1 MVIGIR
7 RADKNKWEK
16 RTPLIPEDVKYL
28 KEEFGI
34 QTLIQPST
42 IRAYTNEQYSSAGA
56 EVIEDIHSANTIFA
70 VKEIPLHFYRKGKT
84 YIFFSHTI
92 KGQAYNMPLL
102 KKMMELK
109 CSLIDYERI
118 VDESN
123 RRLLF
128 FGRYAGIAGMVE
140 TLHALGEKLKL
151 KGFHTPFEKIKQAYQ
166 YDSVEEAKDV
176 LVSIGNEIKS
186 NGIPNELQPLV
197 VGFAGYGNVSQGAQE
212 ILDLLP
218 VKEIKPN
225 ELVNLNHF
233 SKDELSKNLFKVVFK
248 EEYLAKPKTGNFNLQ
263 DYYDHPENYESKFE
277 EYLPYLSVLV
287 NCIYWT
293 DRYPRLVT
301 KDYLMNEAV
310 KKPPKKISVIGD
322 ISVDINGAIE
332 ITHKATDPGNAFFT
346 YYPSSDTFEDGIQK
360 NGITVMA
367 VDNLPCEFPKESSKE
382 FSSVLKKY
390 VPEIVNENF
399 NKPFEELS
407 LSYPIKKALILQNG
421 ELTKDYLYI
430 KKYLIGV

>member
-16 RTPLIPEDVKYL
+16 RTPLIPDDVKYL
-28 KEEFGI
+28 NEKFGI
-34 QTLIQPST
+34 KTLIQPSE
-42 IRAYTNEQYSSAGA
+42 IRAYTNEQYSSVGA

-92 KGQAYNMPLL
+92 KGQDYNMPLL

-118 VDESN
+118 VDETN
-123 RRLLF
+123 RRLIF

-140 TLHALGEKLKL
+140 TLNALGQKLKL
-151 KGFHTPFEKIKQAYQ
+151 KGYQTPFEKVKQAYQ
-166 YDSVEEAKDV
+166 YESIDAAKQV
-176 LVSIGNEIKS
+176 LQEIKNKIKS
-186 NGIPNELQPLV
+186 DGIPEELQPLV
-197 VGFAGYGNVSQGAQE
+197 IGFAGYGNVSQGAQE
-212 ILDLLP
+212 ILNELP
-218 VKEIKPN
+218 VIEVKPSK
-225 ELVNLNHF
+225 LASLGKR

-248 EEYLAKPKTGNFNLQ
+248 EEDLVKPKEGDFVLQ
-263 DYYDHPENYESKFE
+263 DYYDHPEKYQSKFDD
-277 EYLPYLSVLV
+277 YLPYLSVIV

-301 KDYLMNEAV
+301 KDYLITEAE
-310 KKPPKKISVIGD
+310 KKSTLKLIVIGD

-346 YYPSSDTFEDGIQK
+346 YYPTSDTFEDGIQK

-390 VPEIVNENF
+390 VPEIVKEDF
-399 NKPFEELS
+399 KKPFEELS

-421 ELTKDYLYI
+421 ELTKDYLYL